1 MQITKL
7 FFFYVSV
14 DCILRLLEFSAVSKW
29 KMTGGNI
36 STFSASFSADKLIT
50 GVTTSTPIFAI
61 NEGWKW
67 ELKIYLPGCSWGYR
81 SHKNDGSDD

>member
-36 STFSASFSADKLIT
+36 STLIT